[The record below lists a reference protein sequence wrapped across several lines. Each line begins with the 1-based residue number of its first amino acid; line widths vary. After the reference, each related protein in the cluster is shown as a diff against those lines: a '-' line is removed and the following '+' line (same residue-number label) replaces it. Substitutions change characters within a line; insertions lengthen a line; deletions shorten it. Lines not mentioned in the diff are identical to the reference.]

1 LARRRLESVQDQSA
15 DERPTEPDLVRRR
28 VHRMRVLYSMLK
40 GARHQYRAAWRYARS
55 VGAEPLV
62 DWTAQRVH
70 RLDGLLPLEARHA
83 GYVVRA
89 LKLAPWAS
97 EVLT

>member
-1 LARRRLESVQDQSA
+1 
-15 DERPTEPDLVRRR
+15 
-28 VHRMRVLYSMLK
+28 MRVLYSMLRS
-40 GARHQYRAAWRYARS
+40 ARHQYRTAWRYARS
-55 VGAEPLV
+55 LGAEPLV
-62 DWTAQRVH
+62 TWTAQKLH
-70 RLDGLLPLEARHA
+70 RLDGLLPLEAKHA